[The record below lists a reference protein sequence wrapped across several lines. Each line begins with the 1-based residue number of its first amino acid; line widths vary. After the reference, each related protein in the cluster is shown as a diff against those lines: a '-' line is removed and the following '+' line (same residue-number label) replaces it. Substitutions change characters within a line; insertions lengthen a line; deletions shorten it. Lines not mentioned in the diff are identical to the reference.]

1 LLKTGNVVL
10 FKPYRQHPEDLMTDN
25 SFEFKFKIGDLVVL
39 IYPIQ
44 DVQVRTVD
52 EIPHPQYLVLDGY
65 RHIYHTDFIRLATFD
80 EIKLSYRID

>member
-1 LLKTGNVVL
+1 
-10 FKPYRQHPEDLMTDN
+10 MTDD
-25 SFEFKFKIGDLVVL
+25 SIEYKFKIGDLVVL
-39 IYPIQ
+39 LYPIQ

>member
-1 LLKTGNVVL
+1 
-10 FKPYRQHPEDLMTDN
+10 MTDE
-25 SFEFKFKIGDLVVL
+25 SLEYKFKIGDLVVL

-52 EIPHPQYLVLDGY
+52 EIPYPQYLVLDGY
-65 RHIYHTDFIRLATFD
+65 RHIYHTDFIHLATFD

>member
-1 LLKTGNVVL
+1 
-10 FKPYRQHPEDLMTDN
+10 MTDD
-25 SFEFKFKIGDLVVL
+25 SLEYKFKIGDFVVL
-39 IYPIQ
+39 LYPIQ

-52 EIPHPQYLVLDGY
+52 EILDSQYLALDGY

>member
-1 LLKTGNVVL
+1 MPKTGIEIL
-10 FKPYRQHPEDLMTDN
+10 FRQYRHHAENLMTDD
-25 SFEFKFKIGDLVVL
+25 SLEYKFKIGDFVVL
-39 IYPIQ
+39 LYPIQ

-65 RHIYHTDFIRLATFD
+65 RHIYHTDFIRLARFD

>member
-1 LLKTGNVVL
+1 
-10 FKPYRQHPEDLMTDN
+10 MTDD
-25 SFEFKFKIGDLVVL
+25 SLEHKFKIGDLVVL
-39 IYPIQ
+39 TYPIK

-65 RHIYHTDFIRLATFD
+65 RHIYHIDFIRLARFD

>member
-1 LLKTGNVVL
+1 
-10 FKPYRQHPEDLMTDN
+10 MTDE
-25 SFEFKFKIGDLVVL
+25 SLEYKFKIGDLVVL

-52 EIPHPQYLVLDGY
+52 EIPYPQYLVLDGY